1 MFLPFLVFS
10 LKQDCHSNGGILLIF
25 VKHLLLLP
33 STSHFFPLW
42 YFSVLDKLLAFHLFL
57 WCPLVC
63 LCSLFNIPLV
73 LVLYLV
79 CNCLLFCVQDYLNL
93 FSLNSPISSSR
104 FKKYLKL
111 FWLEPNNI
119 TQNHI
124 LHPLPMVDSLLNNLS
139 LKE

>member
-10 LKQDCHSNGGILLIF
+10 LKQDCHSNGSILLLIF

-33 STSHFFPLW
+33 STSRFFPLW
-42 YFSVLDKLLAFHLFL
+42 YFSVLDKLLAFRLFL

-73 LVLYLV
+73 LVLYLQLFPILCSGLPKSLLIKFTHFIIQILKV
-79 CNCLLFCVQDYLNL
+79 LKTFLTRAKQCNTEPYLTS
-93 FSLNSPISSSR
+93 FAYGR
-104 FKKYLKL
+104 QF
-111 FWLEPNNI
+111 F
-119 TQNHI
+119 
-124 LHPLPMVDSLLNNLS
+124 LNNLS